1 MKNSARTDAMCYKT
15 EEGPGPKDQASELQR
30 ARYQNKNRARLPAFR
45 TEAQVCR
52 LVQFLLAQPPAK
64 CPMPTPFDLPWGVP
78 PSMESPRL
86 YKRPASTASSSMTS
100 RSSVEL
106 KHKSLLSIRSSI
118 VYESSRAGTASVQ
131 RNLLKYL
138 WLQSLANEDRL
149 LSPYQHRRDMEQ
161 LEKEVNRCKVLVTN
175 RENGV
180 GFYQQNPVWEDLHY
194 SKRRVQESARGNSTS
209 NIIRAE
215 EVTSTKWWGAARCAL
230 YEDIQMIGCDSIL
243 HTKKRFKLKYGTR
256 LRLLRKTPRI
266 STRASWSKKEQ
277 DEYLELL
284 ASLIVACPNLERFPG
299 FYSAYD
305 HEFTKLVHAL
315 STRAK
320 LTEKVRIISA
330 SPYRRQHRFNISADA
345 DNEFIDFFGHHSNW
359 TYLKTLV
366 LHCSPGGTIDSLV
379 FTDIFYSSPS
389 LENILVSSYPATS
402 FNGETLLSLPS
413 LKSVRLD
420 NLPGVTADGLSS
432 YGSHARTDFLTS
444 LSLISL
450 PLLSQPVLTRLFSHL
465 KSLVRSTI
473 SQAPSPSLPNGVEI
487 YLHPYLASSTL
498 QYLHWEFTNPSDRQA
513 TDIFAKST
521 ESGGFP
527 ALRTLRAPTDPDG
540 TLQRLCRPR
549 DRIEHQAD

>member
-1 MKNSARTDAMCYKT
+1 MLDA
-15 EEGPGPKDQASELQR
+15 
-30 ARYQNKNRARLPAFR
+30 
-45 TEAQVCR
+45 
-52 LVQFLLAQPPAK
+52 AK
-64 CPMPTPFDLPWGVP
+64 
-78 PSMESPRL
+78 
-86 YKRPASTASSSMTS
+86 
-100 RSSVEL
+100 
-106 KHKSLLSIRSSI
+106 
-118 VYESSRAGTASVQ
+118 
-131 RNLLKYL
+131 
-138 WLQSLANEDRL
+138 
-149 LSPYQHRRDMEQ
+149 
-161 LEKEVNRCKVLVTN
+161 
-175 RENGV
+175 
-180 GFYQQNPVWEDLHY
+180 
-194 SKRRVQESARGNSTS
+194 
-209 NIIRAE
+209 
-215 EVTSTKWWGAARCAL
+215 
-230 YEDIQMIGCDSIL
+230 
-243 HTKKRFKLKYGTR
+243 
-256 LRLLRKTPRI
+256 
-266 STRASWSKKEQ
+266 SKKEQ

-345 DNEFIDFFGHHSNW
+345 D
-359 TYLKTLV
+359 
-366 LHCSPGGTIDSLV
+366 PGGTIDSLV